1 MIILKEELHVFRML
15 NVTDRINDDLLTMVN
30 YI

>member
-1 MIILKEELHVFRML
+1 MIILKEESHVFCPL

-30 YI
+30 YF